1 MPREEGGSL
10 LQPFGVMVPQMAEA
24 QAAGGRGGR
33 TPPSNASSIFSVV
46 RRTHASS
53 KARARRVGSKRQATA
68 RRGQIL

>member
-1 MPREEGGSL
+1 MPREEGGFL

-24 QAAGGRGGR
+24 QAAGWRRR